1 MQQLNTLT
9 AICLLALSVGLTFS
23 ANAQLDADPGATAVD
38 GVNLIL
44 GVGAEVSN
52 ITSSGGADQVGTFT
66 CTGCGIG
73 FDGGMIIAS
82 GSVDVAEGPNLVGG
96 STLGGGN
103 FGVSDPDLAQAN
115 PFFSLNDAAVV
126 EFDFVAQGDSV
137 VFNYVWASEEYPE
150 FVFSSFNDAF
160 GFFLSGPGING
171 PYSNNAENIAIIP
184 GTNLPVTIDNVNAG
198 NNDAGC
204 TNCEFY
210 VINTNNTA
218 ANGVQFDGYT
228 VPLQAAYG
236 GLTCGE
242 TYHIKI
248 AVADA
253 GDTGLDS
260 AVFFEENSFY
270 TPTLDVSLSIG
281 EIGLNDSTIYEGCG
295 ISSLI
300 FSRNGDN
307 LPEETLSI
315 EISGT
320 AENGVDYTNVPTE
333 IVFPPGE
340 NEVVVPISA
349 NLDGE
354 VEGLESIIFTYL
366 GGAECLTVEE
376 QVETI
381 YITESLPLEVELDDV
396 LIDCNESTVL
406 EPVITGG
413 YGIYEIEWFD
423 GTNALTYEASPGS
436 TTTYAYTV
444 SDTCGVIPIDAE
456 VTVEV
461 QTYDPVTVDA
471 GGPLEIDC
479 LTLLESTATADGGN
493 GEYTYLWTDAQGN
506 DLSTDPAVSYDPEAE
521 GSIFVE
527 VTDGCGSTGSDEL
540 EYTFTDVNL
549 NVDLPEGLEGI
560 CQSFITVEADDVN
573 GGIGAYSYEWFVE
586 GSFADFGESVNVE
599 INGPQ
604 TVLLQVTDECGNV
617 GTDETVVD
625 MTPTPISLALPADI
639 DAACLENLNLAPQ
652 TLEGGVGAYTYSWS
666 ADTGESGQQ
675 QSIDLTIQE
684 STTVTLD
691 VSDECGNTAT
701 DELDVNLIPNDV
713 SVDLGPNLTVTCLDV
728 NNLEPEISNATAPLT
743 YSWVSD
749 GTALGAANEVLFQ
762 TDETTTVEVTVTDA
776 CGFTASD
783 QILVDVPPVPVTVSA
798 GDDFIVPCQN
808 NTTVEAAAQGG
819 VGAYVYDWFVNGF
832 ENESNSDEASFIANG
847 LMEVEVLVEDA
858 CGNTASD
865 IVLVNIP
872 ENPPQLVI
880 SQDTLICRGESVS
893 LSVEV
898 IDPVGTY
905 DYIWTPLVQQTATV
919 TVAPSETQN
928 YSVTVMDAC
937 QQTSNANV
945 TVVVDQVQASFDFA
959 YTDGW
964 GIETFNTSFPQDA
977 QFYWDFG
984 DGETSEEFQPTH
996 EFLTNR
1002 TQTITLVAETEN
1014 GCRDDISGV
1023 FHPIMDIFVPNAFTP
1038 DGDGVNDVFKAEGH
1052 SVRQFE
1058 MWVFNR
1064 WGEVVFYSNDID
1076 QPWLGEVDGG
1086 THYGQNEVYNWV
1098 VKAVG
1103 IRNTSF
1109 ERQGTVVLIR

>member
-1 MQQLNTLT
+1 MQQFYALT
-9 AICLLALSVGLTFS
+9 TFCSLALSLIFTFN
-23 ANAQLDADPGATAVD
+23 ANAQLDADPGATAAEGVD
-38 GVNLIL
+38 LIL
-44 GVGAEVSN
+44 GLGAQVSN
-52 ITSSGGADQVGTFT
+52 ITSSGGDEQIGTFT

-82 GSVDVAEGPNLVGG
+82 GSVDVAEGPNFNGG
-96 STLGGGN
+96 STVGGGN

-115 PFFSLNDAAVV
+115 PFFTLNDAAVV

-171 PYSNNAENIAIIP
+171 PFSNNAENIAIIP

-198 NNDAGC
+198 NNDLGC

-218 ANGVQFDGYT
+218 ANGVQFDGFT

-236 GLTCGE
+236 GLQCGE

-260 AVFFEENSFY
+260 AVFFEENSFF

-300 FSRNGDN
+300 FTRNGDN
-307 LPEETLSI
+307 LPEDTLNI
-315 EISGT
+315 DISGT
-320 AENGVDYTNVPTE
+320 ATNGIDYTNVPTE

-349 NLDGE
+349 SSDGT
-354 VEGLESIIFTYL
+354 VEGLESIVFTYI
-366 GGAECLTVEE
+366 GGGQCLTTEE

-381 YITESLPLEVELDDV
+381 YITESQPLEVALDDV
-396 LIDCNESTVL
+396 LIDCNESITL
-406 EPVITGG
+406 EPQISGG
-413 YGIYEIEWFD
+413 YGIYEIEWGD
-423 GTNALTYEASPGS
+423 GTEALSYDVSPES
-436 TTTYAYTV
+436 TTSYTYTV

-461 QTYDPVTVDA
+461 QTYPELVVDA

-479 LTLLESTATADGGN
+479 LTLLESTATASGGN
-493 GEYTYLWTDAQGN
+493 GDYSFVWTDAQN
-506 DLSTDPAVSYDPEAE
+506 NELSTDASVSYDPDAE

-527 VTDGCGSTGSDEL
+527 VTDGCGSMAQDAL
-540 EYTFTDVNL
+540 EYTFTDV
-549 NVDLPEGLEGI
+549 VIDAELPNDLEGP
-560 CQSFITVEADDVN
+560 CQSFITVEANSVV
-573 GGIGAYSYEWFVE
+573 GGIGNYTYEWFVDGE
-586 GSFADFGESVNVE
+586 FADFGESVNVQVTNALDVE
-599 INGPQ
+599 
-604 TVLLQVTDECGNV
+604 LQVSDECGNV
-617 GTDETVVD
+617 GVAETVVEL
-625 MTPTPISLALPADI
+625 TPTPISLALPDDF
-639 DAACLENLNLAPQ
+639 DAACLEEV
-652 TLEGGVGAYTYSWS
+652 TLSPDLIEGGVGAYTYNWS
-666 ADTGESGQQ
+666 ADSGESGQQ
-675 QSIDLTIQE
+675 PSIDLTIDE
-684 STTVTLD
+684 SSSVTLN
-691 VSDECGNTAT
+691 VSDECGNTAS
-701 DELDVNLIPNDV
+701 DELNVNLIPNDV
-713 SVDLGPNLTVTCLDV
+713 EVDLGPNLSVTCLDV
-728 NNLEPEISNATAPLT
+728 NNLEPEIANATAPLN
-743 YSWVSD
+743 YSWESEGV
-749 GTALGAANEVLFQ
+749 ALGTSNEVLFQ
-762 TDETTTVEVTVTDA
+762 ADETATVEVTVTDA
-776 CGFTASD
+776 CGFSASD
-783 QILVDVPPVPVTVSA
+783 QILVEVPPVPVTVSA
-798 GDDFIVPCQN
+798 GDDFVVPCQN
-808 NTTVEAAAQGG
+808 NTSVEATAEGG
-819 VGAYVYDWFVNGF
+819 VGSYVFDWFVNGF

-847 LMEVEVLVEDA
+847 TMNVEVIVEDA

-865 IVLVNIP
+865 DLTVTIP

-905 DYIWTPLVQQTATV
+905 NYTWTPGFQQTASV
-919 TVAPSETQN
+919 TVAPAESQN

-937 QQTSNANV
+937 QQNSSANV
-945 TVVVDQVQASFDFA
+945 TVIVDQVQANFDFA

-964 GIETFNTSFPQDA
+964 GIETFNTSFPADA
-977 QFYWDFG
+977 SFTWDFG
-984 DGETSEEFQPTH
+984 DGTTSEDFEPVH
-996 EFLTNR
+996 EFLTNS
-1002 TQTITLVAETEN
+1002 TQTITLTAETEN

-1023 FHPIMDIFVPNAFTP
+1023 FHPIMDVFVPNAFTP

-1058 MWVFNR
+1058 MWIFNR
-1064 WGEVVFYSNDID
+1064 WGEVVFYTNDINE
-1076 QPWLGEVDGG
+1076 PWLGEVDGG
-1086 THYGQNEVYNWV
+1086 THYGQNEVYNWAI
-1098 VKAVG
+1098 KAVG
-1103 IRNTSF
+1103 IRNTSI